1 MFGSYFVSSAQ
12 DYEVNTMANRRGEF
26 VPGELIVK
34 FKDTSSVRM
43 RAPRA
48 VDFRSTTVDAVDQTF
63 RALGVQQVE
72 ELMPLTG
79 GAPMRQN
86 VRSFSGSPVPSAP
99 MALAYRVT
107 LSPDAN
113 LFDAINRLQALDQ
126 VEYAEPNYLVYTLE
140 DKDPDDPYY
149 TNQYGIQDVNLYNL
163 WGMPVLSKEGP
174 VIAILDT
181 GVDITHPDLI
191 DNIWTNTSES
201 DGAYKFDDDGNGFVD
216 DVHGWDFI
224 NQTGDIF
231 DYNGHGTHCAGIAA
245 ATGYN
250 GKGIIGANPDARI
263 MPVTVMQS
271 NGTGNIATIIKGID
285 YAAANG
291 AAIISMSLGTY
302 STSTAFE
309 QALGRAYQKCVLVA
323 AAGNDGYCLNHA
335 HPEIGQGRPMPCFP
349 AAYTFVLGVQAS
361 KPKGGL
367 AGFSNYDDNG
377 PVFSEYEAQYNYE
390 LTVPGASIVST
401 FPNGQYKYLNGTSM
415 ATPLAAGAIS
425 RLLQAKEYTNKEV
438 LFSDLIHCL
447 TSIGNTDFYAAYQI
461 TDEQRA
467 PELQVTTFAIEDPEG
482 DNDGRPDA
490 GELINIYPTIRNAWG
505 TAKNIRIKLECAETI
520 NNVYTPVVD
529 EVDFGWELSAYGS
542 ARSANPLQ
550 IRIKDEVADGRII
563 MLKLIVTGDN
573 AATVELPFQITA
585 ENGVELS
592 GVISEDMTL
601 YPNVHYIVTTN
612 LAVPEGVTLTIRPG
626 TVLKFKDNTG
636 LNVQGNIIANGE
648 PGNMITFMPAD
659 LALGNINGFK
669 FGKNY
674 DQEITYAKFLGFTSG
689 GLFWGKLYNCVIA
702 NNICSS
708 FGWGMLDKCN
718 VYSNS
723 THSYSSTLTI
733 SNSNTIENTTNMK
746 SSYSYGGWYEMSG
759 SPVNVNSFNCFDKDF
774 GQFSMPLNIDRAI
787 LLSLEQPNYLGSA
800 REDIVKPLVLDI
812 RTGFGFGQ
820 YDLSNMRT
828 RPVAQAHGIVWKVVV
843 NGYDAQDEYE
853 SLPPLGVGRH
863 EFKVYFNRPMNHD
876 KAPVIAMGL
885 REPYTQTAIA
895 EDGVW
900 SSEVFDGE
908 TVDIYTAYLTL
919 RGKDNIDGVNT
930 IYVAQAED
938 DEFFE
943 IPVEKRRFHVNVQ
956 SAGSLS
962 AGFMAEAG
970 VGKVSLSW
978 DNTEE
983 NFDDMLGYNLYRYTL
998 AEDGSQSEPACIN
1011 RSLITPEETEFVDY
1025 DITPGNTYCYY
1036 YKVLSTSLT
1045 ENSPSKVVAATP
1057 RAASKGDANGSGDV
1071 DVNDVVS
1078 IVNYMVG
1085 VDQRPFILDAADV
1098 NSDTAIDILD
1108 VVSTVNIILTPEQAA
1123 KPAAAPSSDGVAI
1136 YYVEDGVLYVDS
1148 PVALSGVDITFA
1160 ATPRVSSFTP
1170 MADIAA
1176 MEVTGGY
1183 VADGLYRV
1191 VIFSVSGKVI
1201 PAGHTA
1207 LLRIADADID
1217 AITLADSRA
1226 NRVQVQAADEAGV
1239 SDAVADEVLRPWPN
1253 PFTNFI
1259 NVPVTVA
1266 ANQRGIVVVSLVN
1279 LAGQTVAL
1287 QSLTLQPGAHTVT
1300 LATDALPQGF
1310 YLLSVSVDS
1319 VTVLADKVIKR

>member
-1 MFGSYFVSSAQ
+1 
-12 DYEVNTMANRRGEF
+12 MANRRGEF
-26 VPGELIVK
+26 VPGEVIVK

-86 VRSFSGSPVPSAP
+86 VRSFSGSTVPSAP

-107 LSPDAN
+107 LSPEAN
-113 LFDAINRLQALDQ
+113 VFDAINQLQALEQ

-140 DKDPDDPYY
+140 DGSPDDPYY
-149 TNQYGIQDVNLYNL
+149 TNQYGIQDINLYDL
-163 WGMPVLSKEGP
+163 WGMPVISKEGP

-181 GVDITHPDLI
+181 GVDVTHPDLI
-191 DNIWTNTSES
+191 DNIWTNTSEN
-201 DGAYKFDDDGNGFVD
+201 DGAYKFDDDSNGFVD
-216 DVHGWDFI
+216 DVHGWDFV

-335 HPEIGQGRPMPCFP
+335 HPENGQMFPMPCFP

-361 KPKGGL
+361 KPEGGL

-377 PVFSEYEAQYNYE
+377 PVFSSYTEQYNYE

-438 LFSDLIHCL
+438 LFGDLIHCL
-447 TSIGNTDFYAAYQI
+447 TSKGNTDFYAANQI
-461 TDEQRA
+461 TDEQRT

-550 IRIKDEVADGRII
+550 IRIKDEVTDGRII

-573 AATVELPFQITA
+573 AATVELPIQITA

-626 TVLKFKDNTG
+626 TVLKFRDDTG
-636 LNVQGNIIANGE
+636 LNVQGNIVANGE
-648 PGNMITFMPAD
+648 PGKMITFMPAD
-659 LALGNINGFK
+659 GAS
-669 FGKNY
+669 GKM
-674 DQEITYAKFLGFTSG
+674 LGFIFTSRNYG
-689 GLFWGKLYNCVIA
+689 SLSYVNFSNLRCSSNGLIVCANLDNCVIKSSDNLYRIA
-702 NNICSS
+702 NYSSINRCNIYE
-708 FGWGMLDKCN
+708 
-718 VYSNS
+718 VYFENN
-723 THSYSSTLTI
+723 SYSATHINTNYCENI
-733 SNSNTIENTTNMK
+733 SYHPRTNYSQVFTNSNVFSNLRET
-746 SSYSYGGWYEMSG
+746 SG
-759 SPVNVNSFNCFDKDF
+759 
-774 GQFSMPLNIDRAI
+774 NIQLPFCINYYTDQVHVFTP
-787 LLSLEQPNYLGSA
+787 EQPNYLGSA
-800 REDIVKPLVLDI
+800 REDIVQPLVIDI

-895 EDGVW
+895 EDGAW

-1011 RSLITPEETEFVDY
+1011 RSLITPDETEFVDY
-1025 DITPGNTYCYY
+1025 DITPGTTYCYY

-1108 VVSTVNIILTPEQAA
+1108 VVSIVNIILAPEQAA
-1123 KPAAAPSSDGVAI
+1123 KPSAMAENGVAI

-1148 PVALSGVDITFA
+1148 PVALSGVDLTFA

-1183 VADGLYRV
+1183 VTDGLYRV
-1191 VIFSVSGKVI
+1191 VIFSAAGKAI
-1201 PAGHTA
+1201 PAGRTA
-1207 LLRIADADID
+1207 LLRIADADIE
-1217 AITLADSRA
+1217 AITLADTRA
-1226 NRVQVQAADEAGV
+1226 NRVEAQAADESGV
-1239 SDAVADEVLRPWPN
+1239 SEAVADQVLRPWPN
-1253 PFTNFI
+1253 PFKDFI

-1266 ANQRGIVVVSLVN
+1266 ANQDGKVTVTLVN
-1279 LAGQTVAL
+1279 LAGQIVAM
-1287 QSLTLQPGAHTVT
+1287 QSLTLQPGDHTVT

-1310 YLLSVSVDS
+1310 YLLNASVDNY
-1319 VTVLADKVIKR
+1319 TVLTEKVIKR

>member
-1 MFGSYFVSSAQ
+1 
-12 DYEVNTMANRRGEF
+12 
-26 VPGELIVK
+26 
-34 FKDTSSVRM
+34 
-43 RAPRA
+43 
-48 VDFRSTTVDAVDQTF
+48 
-63 RALGVQQVE
+63 
-72 ELMPLTG
+72 MP
-79 GAPMRQN
+79 
-86 VRSFSGSPVPSAP
+86 
-99 MALAYRVT
+99 
-107 LSPDAN
+107 
-113 LFDAINRLQALDQ
+113 
-126 VEYAEPNYLVYTLE
+126 
-140 DKDPDDPYY
+140 
-149 TNQYGIQDVNLYNL
+149 
-163 WGMPVLSKEGP
+163 
-174 VIAILDT
+174 
-181 GVDITHPDLI
+181 
-191 DNIWTNTSES
+191 
-201 DGAYKFDDDGNGFVD
+201 
-216 DVHGWDFI
+216 
-224 NQTGDIF
+224 
-231 DYNGHGTHCAGIAA
+231 
-245 ATGYN
+245 
-250 GKGIIGANPDARI
+250 GAN
-263 MPVTVMQS
+263 
-271 NGTGNIATIIKGID
+271 
-285 YAAANG
+285 
-291 AAIISMSLGTY
+291 
-302 STSTAFE
+302 
-309 QALGRAYQKCVLVA
+309 
-323 AAGNDGYCLNHA
+323 
-335 HPEIGQGRPMPCFP
+335 
-349 AAYTFVLGVQAS
+349 
-361 KPKGGL
+361 
-367 AGFSNYDDNG
+367 
-377 PVFSEYEAQYNYE
+377 
-390 LTVPGASIVST
+390 IVST

-438 LFSDLIHCL
+438 LFGDLIHCL
-447 TSIGNTDFYAAYQI
+447 TSKGNTDFYAAYQI
-461 TDEQRA
+461 TDEQRT

-529 EVDFGWELSAYGS
+529 EVDFGWTLSAYGS
-542 ARSANPLQ
+542 ARAATPLQ
-550 IRIKDEVADGRII
+550 IRLKDDVTDGRII

-573 AATVELPFQITA
+573 AATVELPIQITA
-585 ENGVELS
+585 ENGVELG
-592 GVISEDMTL
+592 GVISKDMTL
-601 YPNVHYIVTTN
+601 YPDVHYIVTTN

-636 LNVQGNIIANGE
+636 LMVQGNIIANGE

-659 LALGNINGFK
+659 GAS
-669 FGKNY
+669 GKM
-674 DQEITYAKFLGFTSG
+674 LGFIFTSRNYG
-689 GLFWGKLYNCVIA
+689 SLSYVNFSNLRCSSNGLIVCANLDNCVIKSSDNLYRIA
-702 NNICSS
+702 NYSSINRCNIYE
-708 FGWGMLDKCN
+708 
-718 VYSNS
+718 VYFENN
-723 THSYSSTLTI
+723 SYSATHINTNYCENI
-733 SNSNTIENTTNMK
+733 SYHPRTNYSQVFTNSNVFSNLRET
-746 SSYSYGGWYEMSG
+746 SG
-759 SPVNVNSFNCFDKDF
+759 
-774 GQFSMPLNIDRAI
+774 NIQLPFCINYYTDQVHVFTP
-787 LLSLEQPNYLGSA
+787 EQPNYLGSA
-800 REDIVKPLVLDI
+800 REDIVQPLVIDI

-843 NGYDAQDEYE
+843 DGYDAQDEYE

-863 EFKVYFNRPMNHD
+863 EFKVYFNRLMNHD

-895 EDGVW
+895 EDGSW

-943 IPVEKRRFHVNVQ
+943 IPVERRRFHVNVQ

-962 AGFMAEAG
+962 AGFAAEAG

-983 NFDDMLGYNLYRYTL
+983 NFDDMLGYNLYRYIL
-998 AEDGSQSEPACIN
+998 AEDGSQSEPTCIN
-1011 RSLITPEETEFVDY
+1011 RSLINPDETEFVDY
-1025 DITPGNTYCYY
+1025 DITPGTTYCYY

-1085 VDQRPFILDAADV
+1085 VDQCPFILDAADV

-1108 VVSTVNIILTPEQAA
+1108 VVSTVNIILAPEQAA
-1123 KPAAAPSSDGVAI
+1123 KPAAAPSDGVAI

-1183 VADGLYRV
+1183 VANDLYRV
-1191 VIFSVSGKVI
+1191 VIFSAAGKAI
-1201 PAGHTA
+1201 PAGRTA
-1207 LLRIADADID
+1207 LLRIADADIE
-1217 AITLADSRA
+1217 AITLADTRA
-1226 NRVQVQAADEAGV
+1226 NRVEAQAADESGV
-1239 SDAVADEVLRPWPN
+1239 SEAVADQVLRPWPN
-1253 PFTNFI
+1253 PFKDFI

-1266 ANQRGIVVVSLVN
+1266 ANQDGKVTVTLVN
-1279 LAGQTVAL
+1279 LAGQIVAM
-1287 QSLTLQPGAHTVT
+1287 QSLTLQPGDHTVT

-1310 YLLSVSVDS
+1310 YLLNASVDNY
-1319 VTVLADKVIKR
+1319 TVLTEKVIKR

>member
-1 MFGSYFVSSAQ
+1 
-12 DYEVNTMANRRGEF
+12 MANRRGDF
-26 VPGELIVK
+26 VPGEVIVK
-34 FKDTSSVRM
+34 FKDSSSVQM

-86 VRSFSGSPVPSAP
+86 VRSFSGSTVPSAP

-107 LSPDAN
+107 LSPEAN
-113 LFDAINRLQALDQ
+113 VFDAINQLQALEQ

-140 DKDPDDPYY
+140 DGSPDDPYY
-149 TNQYGIQDVNLYNL
+149 TNQYGIQDINLYDL
-163 WGMPVLSKEGP
+163 WGMPVISKEGP

-181 GVDITHPDLI
+181 GVDVTHPDLI
-191 DNIWTNTSES
+191 DNIWTNTSEN
-201 DGAYKFDDDGNGFVD
+201 DGAYKFDDDSNGFVD
-216 DVHGWDFI
+216 DVHGWDFV

-250 GKGIIGANPDARI
+250 GKGIIGANPYARI
-263 MPVTVMQS
+263 MPITVMQS

-335 HPEIGQGRPMPCFP
+335 HPEKGQMSPMPCFP
-349 AAYTFVLGVQAS
+349 AAYNFVLGVQAS

-425 RLLQAKEYTNKEV
+425 RLLQAKGYTNKEI
-438 LFSDLIHCL
+438 LFGDLIHCL
-447 TSIGNTDFYAAYQI
+447 TSKGNTDFYAAYQI
-461 TDEQRA
+461 TDEQRT

-490 GELINIYPTIRNAWG
+490 GELVNIYPTIRNAWG

-520 NNVYTPVVD
+520 NNVYTPVVE

-542 ARSANPLQ
+542 ARAATPLQ
-550 IRIKDEVADGRII
+550 IRLKDDVVDGRII

-573 AATVELPFQITA
+573 AATVELPIQITA

-626 TVLKFKDNTG
+626 TVIKFRDDTG

-659 LALGNINGFK
+659 GASGKMRGFILGHSDYPTNK
-669 FGKNY
+669 
-674 DQEITYAKFLGFTSG
+674 LGFISYATFTNLRSDWMIQYANLSNCILKDNNTS
-689 GLFWGKLYNCVIA
+689 NCLRISNV
-702 NNICSS
+702 
-708 FGWGMLDKCN
+708 DKCAIYQN
-718 VYSNS
+718 DIVRMLYQNLFNTNYCENRLDGTYYTSFDTFENS
-723 THSYSSTLTI
+723 
-733 SNSNTIENTTNMK
+733 
-746 SSYSYGGWYEMSG
+746 
-759 SPVNVNSFNCFDKDF
+759 NSFNNDWKNY
-774 GQFSMPLNIDRAI
+774 GLFSVDYYTESVSVFTP
-787 LLSLEQPNYLGSA
+787 EQPNYLGSA
-800 REDIVKPLVLDI
+800 REDIVQPLVLDI
-812 RTGFGFGQ
+812 RTGFGYGQ

-843 NGYDAQDEYE
+843 DGYDAQDQYE

-895 EDGVW
+895 EDGSW

-983 NFDDMLGYNLYRYTL
+983 KFDDMLGYNLYRYTL
-998 AEDGSQSEPACIN
+998 AEDGSQSEPTCIN
-1011 RSLITPEETEFVDY
+1011 RSLITPKETEFVDY
-1025 DITPGNTYCYY
+1025 DITPGTTYCYY

-1123 KPAAAPSSDGVAI
+1123 KPAAAPSDGVAI

-1148 PVALSGVDITFA
+1148 PVALSGVDLTFA

-1191 VIFSVSGKVI
+1191 VIFSAAGKAI
-1201 PAGHTA
+1201 PAGRTA
-1207 LLRIADADID
+1207 LLRIADADIE
-1217 AITLADSRA
+1217 AITLADTRA
-1226 NRVQVQAADEAGV
+1226 NRVEAQAADESGV
-1239 SDAVADEVLRPWPN
+1239 SEAVADEVLRPWPN
-1253 PFTNFI
+1253 PFKDFI

-1266 ANQRGIVVVSLVN
+1266 ADQDGKVTVTLVN
-1279 LAGQTVAL
+1279 LAGQIVAM

-1310 YLLSVSVDS
+1310 YLLNASVDNY
-1319 VTVLADKVIKR
+1319 TVLTEKVIKR

>member
-1 MFGSYFVSSAQ
+1 
-12 DYEVNTMANRRGEF
+12 MANRRGEF

-34 FKDTSSVRM
+34 FKDSSSVRM

-113 LFDAINRLQALDQ
+113 IFDAINQLQALDQ

-335 HPEIGQGRPMPCFP
+335 HPEKGQLAPAPQFP
-349 AAYTFVLGVQAS
+349 AAYNFVLGVQAS
-361 KPKGGL
+361 KPEGGL

-377 PVFSEYEAQYNYE
+377 PVFSSYTEQYNYE

-447 TSIGNTDFYAAYQI
+447 TSKGNTDFYAAYQI
-461 TDEQRA
+461 SDEQRK
-467 PELQVTTFAIEDPEG
+467 PELQVSTFAIEDPEG

-550 IRIKDEVADGRII
+550 IRLKDDVTDGRII

-573 AATVELPFQITA
+573 AATVELPIQITA
-585 ENGVELS
+585 ENGVELG

-601 YPNVHYIVTTN
+601 YPDVHYIVTTN
-612 LAVPEGVTLTIRPG
+612 LAVPEGVTLTILPG
-626 TVLKFKDNTG
+626 TVLKFRENTG

-659 LALGNINGFK
+659 GASGYMNGFNLGHSAYPTNK
-669 FGKNY
+669 
-674 DQEITYAKFLGFTSG
+674 LGFISYATFTNLRSSMMIRYANLSNCILKDNNTDY
-689 GLFWGKLYNCVIA
+689 GLYISNV
-702 NNICSS
+702 
-708 FGWGMLDKCN
+708 DKCAIYQN
-718 VYSNS
+718 DIVLMLYSN
-723 THSYSSTLTI
+723 LF
-733 SNSNTIENTTNMK
+733 NTNYCENRHDGINHTCFDTFENT
-746 SSYSYGGWYEMSG
+746 
-759 SPVNVNSFNCFDKDF
+759 NSFNNDCKNY
-774 GQFSMPLNIDRAI
+774 GLFSVDYWNNSEVKVFTP
-787 LLSLEQPNYLGSA
+787 EQPNYLGSA

-843 NGYDAQDEYE
+843 DGYDAQDEYE

-895 EDGVW
+895 EDGAW

-1011 RSLITPEETEFVDY
+1011 RSLITPDETEFVDY

-1123 KPAAAPSSDGVAI
+1123 KPAAAPSSDGMAI

-1183 VADGLYRV
+1183 VTDGLYRV
-1191 VIFSVSGKVI
+1191 VIFSAAGKAI
-1201 PAGHTA
+1201 PAGRTA
-1207 LLRIADADID
+1207 LLRIADADIE
-1217 AITLADSRA
+1217 AITLADTRA
-1226 NRVQVQAADEAGV
+1226 NRVEAQAADESGV
-1239 SDAVADEVLRPWPN
+1239 SEAVADEVLRPWPN
-1253 PFTNFI
+1253 PFKDFI

-1266 ANQRGIVVVSLVN
+1266 ADQDGKVTVTLVN
-1279 LAGQTVAL
+1279 LAGQIVAM

>member
-1 MFGSYFVSSAQ
+1 
-12 DYEVNTMANRRGEF
+12 MANRRGEF
-26 VPGELIVK
+26 VPGEVIVK

-86 VRSFSGSPVPSAP
+86 VRSFSGSTVPSAP

-113 LFDAINRLQALDQ
+113 IFDAINQLQALDQ

-216 DVHGWDFI
+216 DVHGWDFV

-323 AAGNDGYCLNHA
+323 AAGNDGYCLNHK
-335 HPEIGQGRPMPCFP
+335 HPERGQMFPMPCFP
-349 AAYTFVLGVQAS
+349 AAYNFVLGVQAS
-361 KPKGGL
+361 KPEGGL

-377 PVFSEYEAQYNYE
+377 PVFSSYTEQYNYE

-447 TSIGNTDFYAAYQI
+447 TSKGNTDFYAAYQI
-461 TDEQRA
+461 TDEQRT

-520 NNVYTPVVD
+520 NNVYTPIVD

-542 ARSANPLQ
+542 ARAANPLQ
-550 IRIKDEVADGRII
+550 IRIKDEVTDGRII

-585 ENGVELS
+585 ENGVELG

-626 TVLKFKDNTG
+626 TVLKFRDDTG
-636 LNVQGNIIANGE
+636 LNVEGNIIANGE

-659 LALGNINGFK
+659 GASGAVYDWSLGTAYSYGTISYAIFKGFYNGFG
-669 FGKNY
+669 FINY
-674 DQEITYAKFLGFTSG
+674 GNL
-689 GLFWGKLYNCVIA
+689 NHCVIRDTNLLHSLLHSKL
-702 NNICSS
+702 NN
-708 FGWGMLDKCN
+708 CN
-718 VYSNS
+718 VYSNYI
-723 THSYSSTLTI
+723 SYGCL
-733 SNSNTIENTTNMK
+733 
-746 SSYSYGGWYEMSG
+746 SSYFTETNYVDNELNSTGYIKPEGFDQQGK
-759 SPVNVNSFNCFDKDF
+759 PRDCNSFNNRDYSF
-774 GQFSMPLNIDRAI
+774 GSFSMNFFTQQVMNFTP
-787 LLSLEQPNYLGSA
+787 EQPNYLGSA
-800 REDIVKPLVLDI
+800 REDIVQPLVIDI
-812 RTGFGFGQ
+812 RTGYGFGQ

-843 NGYDAQDEYE
+843 DGYDAQDEYE

-876 KAPVIAMGL
+876 KAPMIAMGL

-895 EDGVW
+895 EDGAW

-943 IPVEKRRFHVNVQ
+943 IPVERRRFHVNVQ

-1011 RSLITPEETEFVDY
+1011 RSLITPDETEFVDY
-1025 DITPGNTYCYY
+1025 DITPGTTYCYY

-1085 VDQRPFILDAADV
+1085 VNQRPFILDAADV

-1123 KPAAAPSSDGVAI
+1123 KPAAASSDGVAI
-1136 YYVEDGVLYVDS
+1136 YYVENGVLYVDS
-1148 PVALSGVDITFA
+1148 PVALSGVDLTFA

-1191 VIFSVSGKVI
+1191 VIFSASGKVI

-1217 AITLADSRA
+1217 AITLADTRA

-1266 ANQRGIVVVSLVN
+1266 ANQRGNVVVSLVN
-1279 LAGQTVAL
+1279 LAGQTVAM

>member
-1 MFGSYFVSSAQ
+1 
-12 DYEVNTMANRRGEF
+12 MANRRGDF
-26 VPGELIVK
+26 VPGEVIVK

-86 VRSFSGSPVPSAP
+86 VRSFNGSPVPSAP

-113 LFDAINRLQALDQ
+113 VFEAIEQLQTLDQ

-163 WGMPVLSKEGP
+163 WGMPVISKEGP

-201 DGAYKFDDDGNGFVD
+201 DGAIKFDDDSNGFVD

-335 HPEIGQGRPMPCFP
+335 HPENGQMFPMPCFP

-361 KPKGGL
+361 KPEGGL

-377 PVFSEYEAQYNYE
+377 PVFSSYTEQYNYE

-438 LFSDLIHCL
+438 LFGDLIHCL
-447 TSIGNTDFYAAYQI
+447 TSKGNTDFYAAYQI
-461 TDEQRA
+461 TDEQRT

-542 ARSANPLQ
+542 ARAATPLQ
-550 IRIKDEVADGRII
+550 IRLKDDVTDGRII

-573 AATVELPFQITA
+573 AATVELPIQITA
-585 ENGVELS
+585 ENGVELG
-592 GVISEDMTL
+592 GVIAEDMTL

-612 LAVPEGVTLTIRPG
+612 LAVPEGVTLTILPG
-626 TVLKFKDNTG
+626 TVLKFKENTG

-659 LALGNINGFK
+659 GASGAVS
-669 FGKNY
+669 
-674 DQEITYAKFLGFTSG
+674 DWFLGTGYSYGTISYAIFKG
-689 GLFWGKLYNCVIA
+689 FYNRLKFIKYGNLNHCVIRDTNLLYSLQNSKL
-702 NNICSS
+702 NN
-708 FGWGMLDKCN
+708 CN
-718 VYSNS
+718 VYSN
-723 THSYSSTLTI
+723 YI
-733 SNSNTIENTTNMK
+733 
-746 SSYSYGGWYEMSG
+746 SYGCYSCYFTETNYVDNELNSTGYTEPEG
-759 SPVNVNSFNCFDKDF
+759 FDQQGNPRDCNSFNNRDYSF
-774 GQFSMPLNIDRAI
+774 GSFSMNFFTQQVMNFTP
-787 LLSLEQPNYLGSA
+787 EQPNYLGSA
-800 REDIVKPLVLDI
+800 REDIVQPLVIDI

-895 EDGVW
+895 EDGSW
-900 SSEVFDGE
+900 SSEVFDGK

-930 IYVAQAED
+930 IYVAEAED

-943 IPVEKRRFHVNVQ
+943 IPVERRRFHVNVQ

-962 AGFMAEAG
+962 AGFAAEAG

-998 AEDGSQSEPACIN
+998 AEDGSQSEPTCIN
-1011 RSLITPEETEFVDY
+1011 RSLINPDETEFVDY
-1025 DITPGNTYCYY
+1025 DITPGTTYCYY

-1123 KPAAAPSSDGVAI
+1123 KPAATPSSDGVAI

-1217 AITLADSRA
+1217 AITLADTRA

-1266 ANQRGIVVVSLVN
+1266 ANQSGNVVVSLVN

>member
-1 MFGSYFVSSAQ
+1 
-12 DYEVNTMANRRGEF
+12 MANRRGEF

-48 VDFRSTTVDAVDQTF
+48 VDFRSTTVDAIDQTF

-113 LFDAINRLQALDQ
+113 IFDAIDQLQALDQ

-323 AAGNDGYCLNHA
+323 AAGNDGYCLNHK
-335 HPEIGQGRPMPCFP
+335 HPERGQMFPMPCFP
-349 AAYTFVLGVQAS
+349 AAYNFVLGVQAS
-361 KPKGGL
+361 KPEGGL

-377 PVFSEYEAQYNYE
+377 PVFSSYTEQYNYE

-438 LFSDLIHCL
+438 LFGDLIHCL
-447 TSIGNTDFYAAYQI
+447 TSKGNTDFYAAYQI
-461 TDEQRA
+461 TDEQRT

-490 GELINIYPTIRNAWG
+490 GEVINIYPTIRNAWG

-542 ARSANPLQ
+542 ARAANPLQ
-550 IRIKDEVADGRII
+550 IRIKDEVTDGRII

-585 ENGVELS
+585 ENGVELG

-612 LAVPEGVTLTIRPG
+612 LAVPKGVTLTIRPG
-626 TVLKFKDNTG
+626 TVLKFRDDTG
-636 LNVQGNIIANGE
+636 LKVNGNIIANGE

-659 LALGNINGFK
+659 GASGKMNGFILGDYSK
-669 FGKNY
+669 RRF
-674 DQEITYAKFLGFTSG
+674 ISYATFTNLRSEWMIRHAN
-689 GLFWGKLYNCVIA
+689 LSNCILKD
-702 NNICSS
+702 NNASICLNNSNV
-708 FGWGMLDKCN
+708 DKCAIN
-718 VYSNS
+718 QNDIDRMTSSN
-723 THSYSSTLTI
+723 LF
-733 SNSNTIENTTNMK
+733 NSNYCENRSDSGYHTCFDTFENT
-746 SSYSYGGWYEMSG
+746 
-759 SPVNVNSFNCFDKDF
+759 NSFNNDWKNY
-774 GQFSMPLNIDRAI
+774 GLFSVDYYTESVSVFTP
-787 LLSLEQPNYLGSA
+787 EQPNYLGSA
-800 REDIVKPLVLDI
+800 REDIVQPLVLDI
-812 RTGFGFGQ
+812 RTGWGFGQ

-843 NGYDAQDEYE
+843 DGYDAQDEYE

-876 KAPVIAMGL
+876 KAPMIAMGL

-895 EDGVW
+895 EDGSW

-908 TVDIYTAYLTL
+908 TVDIYTACLTL

-943 IPVEKRRFHVNVQ
+943 IPVERRRFHVNVQ

-962 AGFMAEAG
+962 AGFAAEAG

-983 NFDDMLGYNLYRYTL
+983 NFDDMLGYNLYRYIL
-998 AEDGSQSEPACIN
+998 AEDGSQSEPTCIN
-1011 RSLITPEETEFVDY
+1011 RSLINPDETEFVDY
-1025 DITPGNTYCYY
+1025 DITPGTTYCYY

-1108 VVSTVNIILTPEQAA
+1108 VVSTVNIILTPAQAA
-1123 KPAAAPSSDGVAI
+1123 KPAATAENAVAI

-1148 PVALSGVDITFA
+1148 PVALSGVDLTFA

-1183 VADGLYRV
+1183 VTDGLYRV
-1191 VIFSVSGKVI
+1191 VIFSAAGKAI
-1201 PAGHTA
+1201 PAGRTA
-1207 LLRIADADID
+1207 LLRIADADIE
-1217 AITLADSRA
+1217 AITLADTRA
-1226 NRVQVQAADEAGV
+1226 NRVEAQAADESGV
-1239 SDAVADEVLRPWPN
+1239 SEAVADEVLRPWPN
-1253 PFTNFI
+1253 PFKDFI

-1266 ANQRGIVVVSLVN
+1266 ADQDGKVTVTLVN
-1279 LAGQTVAL
+1279 LAGQIVAM

-1310 YLLSVSVDS
+1310 YLLNASVDNY
-1319 VTVLADKVIKR
+1319 TVLTEKVIKR

>member
-1 MFGSYFVSSAQ
+1 
-12 DYEVNTMANRRGEF
+12 MANRRGEF

-113 LFDAINRLQALDQ
+113 IFDAINQLQALDQ

-140 DKDPDDPYY
+140 DKAPDDPYY

-201 DGAYKFDDDGNGFVD
+201 DGAIKFDDDGNGFVD

-323 AAGNDGYCLNHA
+323 AAGNDGYCLNHK
-335 HPEIGQGRPMPCFP
+335 HPERGQMFPMPCFP

-361 KPKGGL
+361 KPEGGL

-377 PVFSEYEAQYNYE
+377 PVFSSYTEQYNYE

-438 LFSDLIHCL
+438 LFSDLIHSL
-447 TSIGNTDFYAAYQI
+447 TSKGNTDFYAAYQI
-461 TDEQRA
+461 SDEQRT

-505 TAKNIRIKLECAETI
+505 PAKNIRIKLECAETI

-529 EVDFGWELSAYGS
+529 EVDFGWTLSAYGS

-550 IRIKDEVADGRII
+550 IRLKDDVVDGRII

-585 ENGVELS
+585 ENGVELG
-592 GVISEDMTL
+592 GVLSEDMIL
-601 YPNVHYIVTTN
+601 YPDVHYIVTTN
-612 LAVPEGVTLTIRPG
+612 LAVPEGVTLTILPG
-626 TVLKFKDNTG
+626 TVLKFRDFTG
-636 LNVQGNIIANGE
+636 IMVKGTLIANGE
-648 PGNMITFMPAD
+648 PGNMITFMPAGGTYASIYPISFD
-659 LALGNINGFK
+659 YFTSDISISYVKFLNFSIAKSYLISGRNHNNPFIIYNCIFKNIINGFSAIDIDK
-669 FGKNY
+669 
-674 DQEITYAKFLGFTSG
+674 
-689 GLFWGKLYNCVIA
+689 C
-702 NNICSS
+702 
-708 FGWGMLDKCN
+708 DKCN
-718 VYSNS
+718 FFNV
-723 THSYSSTLTI
+723 SYLTTGAI
-733 SNSNTIENTTNMK
+733 ITNSNTVSIH
-746 SSYSYGGWYEMSG
+746 SPSVGDYGYAGIG
-759 SPVNVNSFNCFDKDF
+759 SPTACNVDY
-774 GQFSMPLNIDRAI
+774 IDAYSATLKVI
-787 LLSLEQPNYLGSA
+787 TPEPSNYLGTG
-800 REDIVKPLVLDI
+800 REDIALTCIKDI
-812 RTGFGFGQ
+812 HISYGFGQ

-843 NGYDAQDEYE
+843 DGYDAQDEYE

-876 KAPVIAMGL
+876 KAPMIAMGL

-895 EDGVW
+895 EDGAW

-962 AGFMAEAG
+962 AGFAAEAG

-998 AEDGSQSEPACIN
+998 AEDGSQSEPTCIN
-1011 RSLITPEETEFVDY
+1011 RSLINPDETEFVDY
-1025 DITPGNTYCYY
+1025 DITPGTTYCYY

-1123 KPAAAPSSDGVAI
+1123 KPAAAPSDGVAI

-1160 ATPRVSSFTP
+1160 ATPRLSSFTP

-1191 VIFSVSGKVI
+1191 VIFSASGKVI

-1217 AITLADSRA
+1217 AITLADTRA

-1239 SDAVADEVLRPWPN
+1239 SDAVADEVIRPWPN

-1266 ANQRGIVVVSLVN
+1266 ANQRGNVVVSLVN
-1279 LAGQTVAL
+1279 LAGQTVAM

>member
-1 MFGSYFVSSAQ
+1 MANFQLFTSFSHKLLPLAMMLGSFFVSSAQ

-113 LFDAINRLQALDQ
+113 VFDAINQLQALDQ

-323 AAGNDGYCLNHA
+323 AAGNDGYCLNHK
-335 HPEIGQGRPMPCFP
+335 HPERGQMFPMPCFP

-361 KPKGGL
+361 KPEGGL

-425 RLLQAKEYTNKEV
+425 RLLQAKEYPNNKDI
-438 LFSDLIHCL
+438 LFGDLIHC
-447 TSIGNTDFYAAYQI
+447 TTNKGNTDFYAAYQI
-461 TDEQRA
+461 TDEQRT

-542 ARSANPLQ
+542 ARAANPLQ
-550 IRIKDEVADGRII
+550 IRLKDEVADSRII

-592 GVISEDMTL
+592 GIISEDLTL
-601 YPNVHYIVTTN
+601 YPDVHYIVTSN
-612 LAVPEGVTLTIRPG
+612 LAVPEGVTLTILPG
-626 TVLKFKDNTG
+626 TVLKFRDDTG
-636 LNVQGNIIANGE
+636 LNVQGDIIANGE

-659 LALGNINGFK
+659 GASGVVSDCILGTDFSYGTISYAIFKGFYNW
-669 FGKNY
+669 NY
-674 DQEITYAKFLGFTSG
+674 FITYGKLNHCVIRDTN
-689 GLFWGKLYNCVIA
+689 LFWSLNSSKL
-702 NNICSS
+702 NN
-708 FGWGMLDKCN
+708 CN
-718 VYSNS
+718 VYSN
-723 THSYSSTLTI
+723 YIDYGCISSLFTETNYVDNEL
-733 SNSNTIENTTNMK
+733 NSSIYFPNF
-746 SSYSYGGWYEMSG
+746 GGIDQQG
-759 SPVNVNSFNCFDKDF
+759 NPRDCNSFNNRDRKF
-774 GQFSMPLNIDRAI
+774 GIFSMNFFSQKVMNITP
-787 LLSLEQPNYLGSA
+787 EQPNYLGSA
-800 REDIVKPLVLDI
+800 REDIVQPLVIDI
-812 RTGFGFGQ
+812 RTGYGFGQ
-820 YDLSNMRT
+820 YDLSNMRS
-828 RPVAQAHGIVWKVVV
+828 RPVAQARGIVWK
-843 NGYDAQDEYE
+843 
-853 SLPPLGVGRH
+853 
-863 EFKVYFNRPMNHD
+863 
-876 KAPVIAMGL
+876 
-885 REPYTQTAIA
+885 
-895 EDGVW
+895 
-900 SSEVFDGE
+900 
-908 TVDIYTAYLTL
+908 
-919 RGKDNIDGVNT
+919 
-930 IYVAQAED
+930 
-938 DEFFE
+938 
-943 IPVEKRRFHVNVQ
+943 
-956 SAGSLS
+956 
-962 AGFMAEAG
+962 
-970 VGKVSLSW
+970 
-978 DNTEE
+978 
-983 NFDDMLGYNLYRYTL
+983 
-998 AEDGSQSEPACIN
+998 
-1011 RSLITPEETEFVDY
+1011 
-1025 DITPGNTYCYY
+1025 
-1036 YKVLSTSLT
+1036 
-1045 ENSPSKVVAATP
+1045 
-1057 RAASKGDANGSGDV
+1057 
-1071 DVNDVVS
+1071 
-1078 IVNYMVG
+1078 
-1085 VDQRPFILDAADV
+1085 
-1098 NSDTAIDILD
+1098 
-1108 VVSTVNIILTPEQAA
+1108 
-1123 KPAAAPSSDGVAI
+1123 
-1136 YYVEDGVLYVDS
+1136 
-1148 PVALSGVDITFA
+1148 
-1160 ATPRVSSFTP
+1160 
-1170 MADIAA
+1170 
-1176 MEVTGGY
+1176 
-1183 VADGLYRV
+1183 
-1191 VIFSVSGKVI
+1191 
-1201 PAGHTA
+1201 
-1207 LLRIADADID
+1207 
-1217 AITLADSRA
+1217 
-1226 NRVQVQAADEAGV
+1226 
-1239 SDAVADEVLRPWPN
+1239 
-1253 PFTNFI
+1253 
-1259 NVPVTVA
+1259 
-1266 ANQRGIVVVSLVN
+1266 
-1279 LAGQTVAL
+1279 
-1287 QSLTLQPGAHTVT
+1287 
-1300 LATDALPQGF
+1300 
-1310 YLLSVSVDS
+1310 
-1319 VTVLADKVIKR
+1319 

>member
-1 MFGSYFVSSAQ
+1 
-12 DYEVNTMANRRGEF
+12 MANRRGEF
-26 VPGELIVK
+26 VPGEVIVK

-86 VRSFSGSPVPSAP
+86 VRSFSGSTVPSAP

-107 LSPDAN
+107 LSPETN
-113 LFDAINRLQALDQ
+113 VFDAINQLQALEQ
-126 VEYAEPNYLVYTLE
+126 VEYAEPNYMVYTLE
-140 DKDPDDPYY
+140 DGSPDDPYY
-149 TNQYGIQDVNLYNL
+149 TNQYGIQDINLYDL
-163 WGMPVLSKEGP
+163 WGMPVISKEGP

-181 GVDITHPDLI
+181 GVDVTHPDLI
-191 DNIWTNTSES
+191 DNIWTNTSEN
-201 DGAYKFDDDGNGFVD
+201 DGAIKFDDDGNGFVD
-216 DVHGWDFI
+216 DVHGWDFV

-250 GKGIIGANPDARI
+250 GKGIIGANPYARI

-271 NGTGNIATIIKGID
+271 NGTGDIATIIKGID

-302 STSTAFE
+302 STSIAFE

-323 AAGNDGYCLNHA
+323 AAGNDGLCLNHK
-335 HPEIGQGRPMPCFP
+335 HPEKGQMAPAPQFP

-361 KPKGGL
+361 KPEGGL
-367 AGFSNYDDNG
+367 AGFSNYDDDG
-377 PVFSEYEAQYNYE
+377 PVFSSYTEQYNYE
-390 LTVPGASIVST
+390 LTVPGANIVST

-425 RLLQAKEYTNKEV
+425 RLLQAKEYPNKEI
-438 LFSDLIHCL
+438 LFGDLINCL
-447 TSIGNTDFYAAYQI
+447 TSKGNTDFYAAYQI
-461 TDEQRA
+461 TDEQRT

-490 GELINIYPTIRNAWG
+490 GELVNIYPTIRNAWG
-505 TAKNIRIKLECAETI
+505 TAKNIRIKLECAEPV
-520 NNVYTPVVD
+520 NNVYTPVVE

-550 IRIKDEVADGRII
+550 IRLKDDVVDGRII

-573 AATVELPFQITA
+573 AATVELPIQITA

-592 GVISEDMTL
+592 GVIAEDMTL

-612 LAVPEGVTLTIRPG
+612 LAVPEGVTLTILPG
-626 TVLKFKDNTG
+626 TVLKFRDDTG

-659 LALGNINGFK
+659 GALGQMNGFIL
-669 FGKNY
+669 GH
-674 DQEITYAKFLGFTSG
+674 YAYPTNKLGFISYATFTNLRSDWMIRYAN
-689 GLFWGKLYNCVIA
+689 LSNCILKDSNTFNCLDNSNVDKCAIYQ
-702 NNICSS
+702 NDIIR
-708 FGWGMLDKCN
+708 MLD
-718 VYSNS
+718 
-723 THSYSSTLTI
+723 SYLF
-733 SNSNTIENTTNMK
+733 NTNYCENRHNNGYHTCFDTFENT
-746 SSYSYGGWYEMSG
+746 
-759 SPVNVNSFNCFDKDF
+759 NSFNNDWKNY
-774 GQFSMPLNIDRAI
+774 GLFSVDYYTESVSVFTP
-787 LLSLEQPNYLGSA
+787 EKPNYLGSA

-820 YDLSNMRT
+820 YDLLNMRT

-895 EDGVW
+895 EDGAW

-1011 RSLITPEETEFVDY
+1011 RSLITPDETEFVDY

-1123 KPAAAPSSDGVAI
+1123 KPAATAENGVAI

-1183 VADGLYRV
+1183 VTDGLYRV
-1191 VIFSVSGKVI
+1191 VVFSAAGKAI
-1201 PAGHTA
+1201 PAGRTA
-1207 LLRIADADID
+1207 LLRIADADIE
-1217 AITLADSRA
+1217 AITLADTRA
-1226 NRVQVQAADEAGV
+1226 NRVDAQAADESGV
-1239 SDAVADEVLRPWPN
+1239 SEAVADEVLRPWPN
-1253 PFTNFI
+1253 PFKDFI

-1266 ANQRGIVVVSLVN
+1266 ADQDGKVTVTLVN
-1279 LAGQTVAL
+1279 LAGQIVAM
-1287 QSLTLQPGAHTVT
+1287 QSLTLQPGDHTVT

-1310 YLLSVSVDS
+1310 YLLNASVDNY
-1319 VTVLADKVIKR
+1319 TVLTEKVIKR

>member
-1 MFGSYFVSSAQ
+1 
-12 DYEVNTMANRRGEF
+12 MANRRGEF

-113 LFDAINRLQALDQ
+113 LFDAINQLQALDQ

-216 DVHGWDFI
+216 DVHGWDFV

-271 NGTGNIATIIKGID
+271 NGTGDIATIIKGID

-323 AAGNDGYCLNHA
+323 AAGNDGYCLNHK
-335 HPEIGQGRPMPCFP
+335 HPERGQMFPMPCFP
-349 AAYTFVLGVQAS
+349 AAYNFVLGVQAS
-361 KPKGGL
+361 KPEGGL

-447 TSIGNTDFYAAYQI
+447 TSKGNTDFYAAYQI
-461 TDEQRA
+461 SDEQRT

-542 ARSANPLQ
+542 ARAANPLQ
-550 IRIKDEVADGRII
+550 IRLKDDVTDGRII

-573 AATVELPFQITA
+573 AATVELPIQITA
-585 ENGVELS
+585 ENGVELG

-601 YPNVHYIVTTN
+601 YPDVHYIVTTN
-612 LAVPEGVTLTIRPG
+612 LAVPEDVTLTIRPG

-636 LNVQGNIIANGE
+636 LNVQGNLIANGE

-659 LALGNINGFK
+659 GASGNTNGFILGHSAYPTDK
-669 FGKNY
+669 
-674 DQEITYAKFLGFTSG
+674 LGFISYATFTNLSG
-689 GLFWGKLYNCVIA
+689 GGMVQYAMIQYANLSNCILKDNTTGYCLYRSNV
-702 NNICSS
+702 
-708 FGWGMLDKCN
+708 DKCAIYQN
-718 VYSNS
+718 DIGMMPHLN
-723 THSYSSTLTI
+723 LF
-733 SNSNTIENTTNMK
+733 NTNYCENRHDGANHTCFDTFENT
-746 SSYSYGGWYEMSG
+746 
-759 SPVNVNSFNCFDKDF
+759 NSFNNDWKNY
-774 GQFSMPLNIDRAI
+774 GLFSVDYWNNSEVKVFTP
-787 LLSLEQPNYLGSA
+787 EQPNYLGSA
-800 REDIVKPLVLDI
+800 REDIVQPLVLDI

-843 NGYDAQDEYE
+843 DGYDAQDEYE

-876 KAPVIAMGL
+876 KAPMIAMGL

-895 EDGVW
+895 EDGAW

-943 IPVEKRRFHVNVQ
+943 IPVERRRFHVNVQ

-1025 DITPGNTYCYY
+1025 DITPGTTYCYY

-1123 KPAAAPSSDGVAI
+1123 KPAAAPSDGMAI

-1148 PVALSGVDITFA
+1148 PVALSGFDITFA
-1160 ATPRVSSFTP
+1160 VTPRLSSFTP

-1183 VADGLYRV
+1183 VADDLYRV
-1191 VIFSVSGKVI
+1191 VIFSASGRVI
-1201 PAGHTA
+1201 PAGRTA

-1217 AITLADSRA
+1217 AITLADTRA

-1239 SDAVADEVLRPWPN
+1239 SDAVADEVLHPWPN
-1253 PFTNFI
+1253 PFTSFI

-1266 ANQRGIVVVSLVN
+1266 ANQRGNVVVSLVN

-1310 YLLSVSVDS
+1310 YLLSATVDNY
-1319 VTVLADKVIKR
+1319 TVLTEKVIKH